1 MPQRLAV
8 AIIHGVGKQDPHFA
22 DGMAQ
27 ELRDRFAKQV
37 GKTVQDPASALVIRP
52 VYWAPVLQDAE
63 AILWKRMRQGGDLDF
78 TTLRRFLVDFAADAI
93 AYQPTPSDRKIYDG
107 VHKVF
112 AQTLRELASQAGEKA
127 PLCVIAHSLGS
138 VIASNYF
145 YDLQVDPTRKII
157 SGEVR
162 ALMGNT
168 PLERGETLT
177 LFYTLGSPIAIWSL
191 RYRDFG
197 VPIRVPSPGLARLHR
212 GLKGEWV
219 NYYDEDDVIG
229 YPLKTL
235 NGAYRR
241 AVKAD
246 RGVNA
251 GGLLSAWN
259 PASHLGYWTDNDV
272 TKPIASA
279 LARTW
284 RTVNPSSKAGGLG
297 RHADRNV

>member
-1 MPQRLAV
+1 
-8 AIIHGVGKQDPHFA
+8 
-22 DGMAQ
+22 
-27 ELRDRFAKQV
+27 
-37 GKTVQDPASALVIRP
+37 
-52 VYWAPVLQDAE
+52 
-63 AILWKRMRQGGDLDF
+63 
-78 TTLRRFLVDFAADAI
+78 
-93 AYQPTPSDRKIYDG
+93 
-107 VHKVF
+107 
-112 AQTLRELASQAGEKA
+112 
-127 PLCVIAHSLGS
+127 
-138 VIASNYF
+138 
-145 YDLQVDPTRKII
+145 
-157 SGEVR
+157 
-162 ALMGNT
+162 MGNT

-212 GLKGEWV
+212 GL
-219 NYYDEDDVIG
+219 
-229 YPLKTL
+229 

-272 TKPIASA
+272 TKPIAGA

-297 RHADRNV
+297 RHSDRNV